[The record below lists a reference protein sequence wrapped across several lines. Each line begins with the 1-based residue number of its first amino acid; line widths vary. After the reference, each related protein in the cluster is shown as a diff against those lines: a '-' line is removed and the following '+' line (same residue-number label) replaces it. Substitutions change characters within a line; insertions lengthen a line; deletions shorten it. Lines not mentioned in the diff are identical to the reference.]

1 MRKIPKDIENP
12 IDNIILNICEEV
24 SPYFKKNN
32 YTPNMITTL
41 SIISTIIVVLL
52 LLNANY
58 IWAAIFF
65 LIAYF
70 FDCLDGHYARKYNMV
85 TVLGDYY
92 DHISDVLKIIAVLG
106 TLYYINKKKF
116 MVVIPIIIII
126 GILTIIHF
134 GCQELYYNS
143 TESETVEFTKNI
155 CPVKNI
161 NNINEIENKMKF
173 TKYFGVGTM
182 QLIIIISIIYYKY

>member
-1 MRKIPKDIENP
+1 MRKISRQYDNP
-12 IDNIILNICEEV
+12 FDNFLISLSEITT
-24 SPYFKKNN
+24 PYAYQIGMN
-32 YTPNMITTL
+32 PNMITTL

-85 TVLGDYY
+85 TVFGDYY

-143 TESETVEFTKNI
+143 TESETVEFTKNL

-161 NNINEIENKMKF
+161 NNINEIENKMNF
-173 TKYFGVGTM
+173 TKYFGMGTM